1 MRKLRRFEQRIKEF
15 QAVTGDGM
23 EKGTCAISW
32 ATVQDEDWSDNWKKY
47 FHPEKVGG
55 MIVIKPTW
63 EDYTA
68 SPDDIVIE
76 LDPGAAFGTGTH
88 PTTAMCIRELETLV
102 RGGMRV
108 FDVGT
113 GSGVL
118 SIAAAKLGATD
129 VTAMDYDRTAVNVA
143 EENIRQ
149 NRLDG
154 QIKTGVSDLLKSF
167 EGKADLIVANI
178 IADIIIRLFDELDEH
193 LAEHG
198 QLLASGIISER
209 LADVTAACIAHGF
222 VVDKVIEEKRL
233 GGNGHQPWRRE
244 MRRLFYK
251 GLLQDTIEITG
262 ADAHHLMHVMRAR
275 PGQEIIVV
283 DDENQVARMEMT
295 AFCET
300 AVTLT
305 LRERLAADTESPIQ
319 LVLAQCLLKADKMD
333 FVVQKAV
340 ELGAVGVVP
349 VRSQNC
355 VVRYDA
361 KKAAGRRDR
370 WQKIADE
377 AAKQCGRTAL
387 LSVEPVTDIED
398 FLQQEAACGRYRA
411 DLLL

>member
-1 MRKLRRFEQRIKEF
+1 
-15 QAVTGDGM
+15 
-23 EKGTCAISW
+23 
-32 ATVQDEDWSDNWKKY
+32 
-47 FHPEKVGG
+47 
-55 MIVIKPTW
+55 
-63 EDYTA
+63 
-68 SPDDIVIE
+68 
-76 LDPGAAFGTGTH
+76 
-88 PTTAMCIRELETLV
+88 
-102 RGGMRV
+102 
-108 FDVGT
+108 
-113 GSGVL
+113 
-118 SIAAAKLGATD
+118 
-129 VTAMDYDRTAVNVA
+129 
-143 EENIRQ
+143 
-149 NRLDG
+149 
-154 QIKTGVSDLLKSF
+154 
-167 EGKADLIVANI
+167 
-178 IADIIIRLFDELDEH
+178 
-193 LAEHG
+193 
-198 QLLASGIISER
+198 
-209 LADVTAACIAHGF
+209 
-222 VVDKVIEEKRL
+222 
-233 GGNGHQPWRRE
+233 

-398 FLQQEAACGRYRA
+398 FLQQEAANADTELIFFYENEQDQTVKDYLSQVTAKRIVLLIGPEGGFSLDEAAAVAEAGGHSVTLGPRILRA
-411 DLLL
+411 ETAALAALAVAQYAKGDLGA

>member
-1 MRKLRRFEQRIKEF
+1 
-15 QAVTGDGM
+15 
-23 EKGTCAISW
+23 
-32 ATVQDEDWSDNWKKY
+32 
-47 FHPEKVGG
+47 
-55 MIVIKPTW
+55 
-63 EDYTA
+63 
-68 SPDDIVIE
+68 
-76 LDPGAAFGTGTH
+76 
-88 PTTAMCIRELETLV
+88 
-102 RGGMRV
+102 
-108 FDVGT
+108 
-113 GSGVL
+113 
-118 SIAAAKLGATD
+118 
-129 VTAMDYDRTAVNVA
+129 
-143 EENIRQ
+143 
-149 NRLDG
+149 
-154 QIKTGVSDLLKSF
+154 
-167 EGKADLIVANI
+167 
-178 IADIIIRLFDELDEH
+178 
-193 LAEHG
+193 
-198 QLLASGIISER
+198 
-209 LADVTAACIAHGF
+209 
-222 VVDKVIEEKRL
+222 
-233 GGNGHQPWRRE
+233 

-333 FVVQKAV
+333 LVVQKAV

-398 FLQQEAACGRYRA
+398 FLQQEAANADTELIFCYENEQDQTVKDYLSQVTAKRIVLLIGPEGGFSLDEAAAVAEAGGHSVTLGPRILRA
-411 DLLL
+411 ETAALAALAVAQYAKGDLGA

>member
-1 MRKLRRFEQRIKEF
+1 
-15 QAVTGDGM
+15 
-23 EKGTCAISW
+23 
-32 ATVQDEDWSDNWKKY
+32 
-47 FHPEKVGG
+47 
-55 MIVIKPTW
+55 
-63 EDYTA
+63 
-68 SPDDIVIE
+68 
-76 LDPGAAFGTGTH
+76 
-88 PTTAMCIRELETLV
+88 
-102 RGGMRV
+102 
-108 FDVGT
+108 
-113 GSGVL
+113 
-118 SIAAAKLGATD
+118 
-129 VTAMDYDRTAVNVA
+129 
-143 EENIRQ
+143 
-149 NRLDG
+149 
-154 QIKTGVSDLLKSF
+154 
-167 EGKADLIVANI
+167 
-178 IADIIIRLFDELDEH
+178 
-193 LAEHG
+193 
-198 QLLASGIISER
+198 
-209 LADVTAACIAHGF
+209 
-222 VVDKVIEEKRL
+222 
-233 GGNGHQPWRRE
+233 

-251 GLLQDTIEITG
+251 GLLQDTIEIIG

-398 FLQQEAACGRYRA
+398 FLQQEAANADTELIFCYENEQDQTVKDYLSQVTAKRIVLLIGPEGGFSLDEAAAVAEAGGHSVTLGPRILRA
-411 DLLL
+411 ETAALAALAVAQYAKGDLGA

>member
-1 MRKLRRFEQRIKEF
+1 
-15 QAVTGDGM
+15 
-23 EKGTCAISW
+23 
-32 ATVQDEDWSDNWKKY
+32 
-47 FHPEKVGG
+47 
-55 MIVIKPTW
+55 
-63 EDYTA
+63 
-68 SPDDIVIE
+68 
-76 LDPGAAFGTGTH
+76 
-88 PTTAMCIRELETLV
+88 
-102 RGGMRV
+102 
-108 FDVGT
+108 
-113 GSGVL
+113 
-118 SIAAAKLGATD
+118 
-129 VTAMDYDRTAVNVA
+129 
-143 EENIRQ
+143 
-149 NRLDG
+149 
-154 QIKTGVSDLLKSF
+154 
-167 EGKADLIVANI
+167 
-178 IADIIIRLFDELDEH
+178 
-193 LAEHG
+193 
-198 QLLASGIISER
+198 
-209 LADVTAACIAHGF
+209 
-222 VVDKVIEEKRL
+222 
-233 GGNGHQPWRRE
+233 

-398 FLQQEAACGRYRA
+398 FLQQEAVAADTELIFFYENEQDQTVKDYLSQVTAKRIVLLVGPEGGFSLDEAKAVAEAGGHSVTLGPRILRA
-411 DLLL
+411 ETAALAALAVAQYAKGDLGA

>member
-1 MRKLRRFEQRIKEF
+1 
-15 QAVTGDGM
+15 
-23 EKGTCAISW
+23 
-32 ATVQDEDWSDNWKKY
+32 
-47 FHPEKVGG
+47 
-55 MIVIKPTW
+55 
-63 EDYTA
+63 
-68 SPDDIVIE
+68 
-76 LDPGAAFGTGTH
+76 
-88 PTTAMCIRELETLV
+88 
-102 RGGMRV
+102 
-108 FDVGT
+108 
-113 GSGVL
+113 
-118 SIAAAKLGATD
+118 
-129 VTAMDYDRTAVNVA
+129 
-143 EENIRQ
+143 
-149 NRLDG
+149 
-154 QIKTGVSDLLKSF
+154 
-167 EGKADLIVANI
+167 
-178 IADIIIRLFDELDEH
+178 
-193 LAEHG
+193 
-198 QLLASGIISER
+198 
-209 LADVTAACIAHGF
+209 
-222 VVDKVIEEKRL
+222 
-233 GGNGHQPWRRE
+233 

-387 LSVEPVTDIED
+387 LSVEPVTDIAD
-398 FLQQEAACGRYRA
+398 FLQQEAAAADTELIFFYENEQDQTVKDYLSRVTAKRIVLLVGPEGGFSLDEAEAVAEAGGHSVTLGPRILRA
-411 DLLL
+411 ETAALAALAVAQYAKGDLGA